1 MVLGSSSHFRRAPAQ
16 EAAPDTRVSHPILRV
31 WMVAVPTDPA
41 LAVFSTDG
49 ANIQSAPTAQAGP
62 QGVIFTGAQIGTWE
76 PADERRIHFTGV

>member
-1 MVLGSSSHFRRAPAQ
+1 
-16 EAAPDTRVSHPILRV
+16 
-31 WMVAVPTDPA
+31 MVAVPTDPA

-49 ANIQSAPTAQAGP
+49 ANIQSAPTARAGP